1 MLAILP
7 RTTSRRTTVVDV
19 GDLAPDFELM
29 DANRTPVRLSSFR
42 GEKNVVLVFY
52 PLAFTGVC
60 QGELCA
66 IRDDI
71 ADFSNDDVQTLAVS
85 VDSGPVHAKWAE
97 EQGYTFPLLADFW
110 PHGAVAKEY
119 GVFNE
124 DIGLAL
130 RGTFIIDKLGRVAY
144 KVVNG
149 IPDAR
154 DQDEYKKVLASLA

>member
-1 MLAILP
+1 M
-7 RTTSRRTTVVDV
+7 VDV

-29 DANRTPVRLSSFR
+29 DQDRNPVRLSSFR
-42 GEKNVVLVFY
+42 GSKNVVVVFY

-66 IRDDI
+66 IRDEI
-71 ADFSNDDVQTLAVS
+71 ADFSNDDVQTLAIS
-85 VDSGPVHAKWAE
+85 VDSGPVHAKWAA

-110 PHGAVAKEY
+110 PHGAVARDY

-124 DIGLAL
+124 DIGLAV
-130 RGTFIIDKLGRVAY
+130 RGTFIVDKDGKVAY
-144 KVVNG
+144 KVVNA

-154 DQDEYKKVLASLA
+154 DQEEYKKVLASL